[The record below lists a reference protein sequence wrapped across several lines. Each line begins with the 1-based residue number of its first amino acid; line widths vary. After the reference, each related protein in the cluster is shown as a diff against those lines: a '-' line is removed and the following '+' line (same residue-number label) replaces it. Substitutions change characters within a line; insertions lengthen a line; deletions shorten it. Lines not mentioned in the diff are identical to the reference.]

1 MNQIKFWLFHYKMT
15 TEVYQILRALLLRKG
30 KPTIS
35 VIRSGPMHQDWGCVT
50 MIEYDL
56 IDKKQKSEKYRKLS
70 TFSLGSNKA
79 ITSRG

>member
-15 TEVYQILRALLLRKG
+15 TAVYQILRTLLLRKG

-35 VIRSGPMHQDWGCVT
+35 VMHQDWGCVT

-56 IDKKQKSEKYRKLS
+56 IDKKHKSEKYRKLS